1 MLMSPNEVSGTI
13 VDSAIKIHKALGP
26 GLLESVYH
34 LVLMHDLVER
44 GFRVRSKEPIPLRY
58 ESLQIDKAFEADLI
72 VEEQVIVEIKSVETL
87 LPVHSKQL
95 LTYLKLTNLHL
106 GLLLNFNA
114 AYLKDGIIRLVNQ
127 LPEANKLASGV
138 PLL

>member
-1 MLMSPNEVSGTI
+1 MTANEVSGAI
-13 VDSAIKIHKALGP
+13 VDSAIRIHKALGP

-34 LVLMHDLVER
+34 LVLMHELVER
-44 GFRVRSKEPIPLRY
+44 GFCVRSKVPIPLRY
-58 ESLQIDKAFEADLI
+58 KSLQIDEAFEADLI

-106 GLLLNFNA
+106 GLLLNFNS

-127 LPEANKLASGV
+127 LPEVNKATSGV
-138 PLL
+138 LLL

>member
-1 MLMSPNEVSGTI
+1 MTANEVSGAI
-13 VDSAIKIHKALGP
+13 VDSAIRIHKALGP

-34 LVLMHDLVER
+34 LVLMHELVER
-44 GFRVRSKEPIPLRY
+44 GFCVRSKVPIPLRY
-58 ESLQIDKAFEADLI
+58 ESLQIDEAFEADLI

-106 GLLLNFNA
+106 GLLLNFNS

-127 LPEANKLASGV
+127 LPEVNKATSGV
-138 PLL
+138 LLL

>member
-1 MLMSPNEVSGTI
+1 MAPNEVSGAI
-13 VDSAIKIHKALGP
+13 VDSAIRIHKALGP

-34 LVLMHDLVER
+34 LVLMHELVER
-44 GFRVRSKEPIPLRY
+44 GFRVRSKVPIPLKY
-58 ESLQIDKAFEADLI
+58 ESLAIDKALEADLI

-106 GLLLNFNA
+106 GLLLNFNS

-127 LPEANKLASGV
+127 LPEVNKATPGV
-138 PLL
+138 ALL